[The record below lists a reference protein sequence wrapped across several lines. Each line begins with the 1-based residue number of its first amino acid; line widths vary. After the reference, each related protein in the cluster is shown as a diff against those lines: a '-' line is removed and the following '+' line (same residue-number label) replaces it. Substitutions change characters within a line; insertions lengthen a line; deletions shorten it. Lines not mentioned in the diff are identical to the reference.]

1 MTERQE
7 KMRKDEQMT
16 DKQAKRSDILARLD
30 ELDRMEE
37 ITTDSDTLKWIAER
51 KEVLRTALDSID

>member
-1 MTERQE
+1 
-7 KMRKDEQMT
+7 MRKDEQMT